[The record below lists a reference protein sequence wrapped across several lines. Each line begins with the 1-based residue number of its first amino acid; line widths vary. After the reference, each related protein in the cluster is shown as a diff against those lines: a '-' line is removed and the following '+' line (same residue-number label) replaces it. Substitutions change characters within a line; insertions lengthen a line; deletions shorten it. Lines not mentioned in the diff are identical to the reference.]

1 MNIADTQLFNKITRW
16 YGKRLKDEVRGEML
30 RTKVKMSLNPGRTR
44 RRHELVR
51 PFLSG
56 AYGEFKRNGF
66 HQMRL
71 PGYTRV
77 APLFHQIV
85 ADHVARDEASFGSKK
100 NLVNLLTPE
109 HVLKHPEIMDVVFDE
124 QLLQAVFNYY
134 GYVPELA
141 SLGLFLTP
149 QNDDVEKSQLWHID
163 SYDPHHLKHISIV
176 EEVTP
181 EKGPFTFLDVPRSN
195 EIRRDVGQFKRGLDF
210 EAAYK
215 DKLAKNIALV
225 GKEGDGMFVDVSQC
239 LHQGGRTRKGRRVLF
254 FIHFATHADYLVVE
268 KNHLTGLFFQHEPE
282 IVSKYATTELRS
294 LMLRSLSSTR

>member
-1 MNIADTQLFNKITRW
+1 MNNMLAIGSKLINSTCRW
-16 YGKRLKDEVRGEML
+16 YGKRVKDEVRGEVL
-30 RTKVKMSLNPGRTR
+30 RTKLRMSMNPARSSR
-44 RRHELVR
+44 RRELAK

-56 AYGEFKRNGF
+56 DYEQFKTNGC
-66 HQMRL
+66 MPMKL
-71 PGYTRV
+71 PGYERL

-85 ADHVARDEASFGSKK
+85 EEHAASQDTSFGSKK
-100 NLVNLLTPE
+100 NLVNLLMPK
-109 HVLKHPEIMDVVFDE
+109 HVMEHPEIMDVVFDDE
-124 QLLQAVFNYY
+124 LLRPVINYY

-163 SYDPHHLKHISIV
+163 SYDPHHLKHISVV

-181 EKGPFTFLDVPRSN
+181 EKGPFTFVNIPLSNQIRS
-195 EIRRDVGQFKRGLDF
+195 EVGRFKRGLDF
-210 EAAYK
+210 ESAYK
-215 DKLAKNIALV
+215 DKLAKNVALV
-225 GKEGDGMFVDVSQC
+225 GNEGDGMFVDVSQC

-282 IVSKYATTELRS
+282 IVNKYSTSEMRS
-294 LMLRSLSSTR
+294 LMLRALA